1 MKNPKQKKSARSP
14 RRALG
19 NSAAL
24 AKASKALRAETTA
37 HRRAEAALREKASRL
52 DAILSAEPECVKI
65 TSRDGTVLEM
75 NAAGLAMIEADSF
88 EQVRGENIVSL
99 VTPESRPALIGL
111 NEQVFRGEP
120 GTVEFEIT
128 GLKGTR
134 RWLETHAVPLR
145 NERGEVTAMLGITR
159 DMTAHK
165 QARQAL
171 AQNVSLL
178 SATIEAISDGVL
190 VVDREGRIVLFN
202 QKFAQMWRLPADLLA
217 TREDQR
223 AVTFVLDQLKSPDV
237 FLRKID
243 ELYHRPEAESFDML
257 EFKDGRVFERFSQ
270 PQRIGN
276 QVVGRVW
283 SFRDVTGRFHAEL
296 RAAEL
301 TEAIRFTQQSVVLA
315 DLNHHITY
323 VNQGFVEM
331 YGFSAAE
338 AVGRPVEMLRRSET
352 KPSIEEIA
360 ERALVGGW
368 QGELTNYRKD
378 GTLFPVFLSV
388 NAFRGPSGEV
398 AGFVSVAKDITD
410 RREADQRLRHSE
422 ELNRRILESVPGG
435 IVHVGTDGSILQA
448 NTIAQ
453 RLLGLS
459 YDKLRRMVVSDWRD
473 HTLREDGTPFPVEE
487 YPIVKC
493 LRTGEP
499 QPPATIGVRRPD
511 GRVFWMIFSAVP
523 LTDPMTNGLTGAV
536 VTFVDITER
545 RSAEEALRAAE
556 ANFRSLVEQ
565 SLVGIYV
572 IQGDRFVYVNPRLEE
587 ILACSAAELLG
598 RPVLDFI
605 VPEDREMAREKVRR
619 RLSGEIKSAHYN
631 LRMVRPDGQVLHTE
645 VHGTVT
651 VYQGRTAIMGV
662 MVDVTERKLAEEQ
675 IQKLNAE
682 LERRIAARTRE
693 LREINDELEA
703 FSYSVSHDL
712 RSPLRAMQGFA
723 QALLEDYAPKLDATA
738 RQYARSISRA
748 AVHMDALIG
757 DLFAYSRLGRT
768 EMVLTPVPLDIA
780 VAEARH
786 QNSEAIRAAR
796 VELQTAENLPAVRAH
811 HAVLPQVITN
821 LLGNAI
827 KFVPKGVTPRVRI
840 WTETRDDWI
849 RLWVEDNGI
858 GIPSQYHGR
867 LFHVFERLHTAD
879 DYPGT
884 GIGLAIVR
892 RAMDRMG
899 GRFGLESE
907 PGKGSRFWIELP
919 AAEKESTQ

>member
-1 MKNPKQKKSARSP
+1 MKKPKPKKSARSP
-14 RRALG
+14 RRAPG
-19 NSAAL
+19 NSVAL
-24 AKASKALRAETTA
+24 AKANKALRAEIAA
-37 HRRAEAALREKASRL
+37 HRRAGAAMREKASRL

-88 EQVRGENIVSL
+88 GQVRGKNIVSL
-99 VTPESRPALIGL
+99 VTPEFRPVLIGL
-111 NEQVFRGEP
+111 NERIFRGEP

-128 GLKGTR
+128 GLKGTK

-145 NERGEVTAMLGITR
+145 NQRGEVTAMLGITR
-159 DMTAHK
+159 DMSARK
-165 QARQAL
+165 QAEREL
-171 AQNVSLL
+171 ARNASLL
-178 SATIEAISDGVL
+178 GATIEAISDGVL
-190 VVDREGRIVLFN
+190 VVDREERIVLFN

-217 TREDQR
+217 TREDER
-223 AVTFVLDQLKSPDV
+223 AVAFVLDQLKSPDA
-237 FLRKID
+237 FSRKID
-243 ELYHRPEAESFDML
+243 ELYDRPEAESFDLL

-270 PQRIGN
+270 PHRVGSE
-276 QVVGRVW
+276 VVGRVW
-283 SFRDVTGRFHAEL
+283 SFRDVTGRFHAEQ

-315 DLNHHITY
+315 DLNHRITY

-331 YGFSAAE
+331 YGFLAAE
-338 AVGRPVEMLRRSET
+338 ALGRPVEMLRRRET
-352 KPSIEEIA
+352 APPIEEIA
-360 ERALVGGW
+360 ARALAGGW

-378 GTLFPVFLSV
+378 GTPFPVFLSV

-435 IVHVGTDGSILQA
+435 IVHVGTDGAILQA
-448 NTIAQ
+448 NTLAQ
-453 RLLGLS
+453 QLLGLG
-459 YDKLRRMVVSDWRD
+459 YDKLRSMFVADWRNETF
-473 HTLREDGTPFPVEE
+473 HEDGSPFPVEE
-487 YPIVKC
+487 YPIIKC
-493 LRTGEP
+493 LRTGES

-511 GRVFWMIFSAVP
+511 GQLFWMIFSAVP
-523 LTDPMTNGLTGAV
+523 LTDPMTGKLTGAV
-536 VTFVDITER
+536 VTFVDITEHR
-545 RSAEEALRAAE
+545 RAEEALRGAE

-572 IQGDRFVYVNPRLEE
+572 VQGDRFVYVNPRLEE
-587 ILACSAAELLG
+587 IMGCSAAELLG
-598 RPVLDFI
+598 QPVLDFI
-605 VPEDREMAREKVRR
+605 APEDRGVASENVRM
-619 RLSGEIKSAHYN
+619 RLRGEIKSVRYN
-631 LRMVRPDGQVLHTE
+631 LRMLRPDGRVLHTE

-651 VYQGRTAIMGV
+651 TFQGRAAIMGV
-662 MVDVTERKLAEEQ
+662 LVDVTERKLAEEQ

-693 LREINDELEA
+693 LREINDELES
-703 FSYSVSHDL
+703 FSYSVSHDM

-738 RQYARSISRA
+738 RQYAHSISRA
-748 AVHMDALIG
+748 ALHMDALIG
-757 DLFAYSRLGRT
+757 DLFAYSRIGRA
-768 EMVLTPVPLDIA
+768 EMVLMPVPLDVA

-786 QNSEAIRAAR
+786 QNSDAIRAAGM
-796 VELQTAENLPAVRAH
+796 ELDTAENLPAVRANH
-811 HAVLPQVITN
+811 TVLPQVITN

-840 WTETRDDWI
+840 WTEIHGEWV

-858 GIPSQYHGR
+858 GIASQYQGR
-867 LFHVFERLHTAD
+867 LFQVFERLHTAD
-879 DYPGT
+879 EYPGT

-892 RAMDRMG
+892 RAMERMG

-919 AAEKESTQ
+919 AAEKEPAQ